1 MWDNLDTMLKDLGK
15 ILLFS
20 KATLDV
26 IKEKVESKACDLAI
40 QVKNFTDK
48 IEPLK
53 QNENN
58 GHSSTSTLKE
68 KAKEELFIL
77 IGEINHRAQI
87 NEVQLKGFI
96 KEKLTELTNNALLD
110 SMELN
115 DIRSE
120 IASLRTEISELKS
133 ELNLT
138 KTA

>member
-1 MWDNLDTMLKDLGK
+1 MIKDLGK

-20 KATLDV
+20 KAALDV
-26 IKEKVESKACDLAI
+26 IKEKVETKACDLAI

-58 GHSSTSTLKE
+58 GNGTCASKLKE
-68 KAKEELFIL
+68 KAKEELFLL
-77 IGEINHRAQI
+77 IGEINHRAQV

-96 KEKLTELTNNALLD
+96 KDKLTELTNNALLD

-120 IASLRTEISELKS
+120 IASLRAEISELKS
-133 ELNLT
+133 ELSLT

>member
-1 MWDNLDTMLKDLGK
+1 MLKDLGK

-26 IKEKVESKACDLAI
+26 LKEKVETKAFDLAI

-53 QNENN
+53 HNENN
-58 GHSSTSTLKE
+58 GHCSASTLKE
-68 KAKEELFIL
+68 KAKEELFVL